1 VGDYR
6 WNIGRVRDCAY
17 RGRSSREDI
26 SLWDDIVRNIVIES
40 RNGPRANQ
48 NGSRFGA
55 GSYAKP
61 FRCYI
66 RPRSEEAVLLVRNTE
81 CEE

>member
-1 VGDYR
+1 MDQRLTVT
-6 WNIGRVRDCAY
+6 VRD
-17 RGRSSREDI
+17 
-26 SLWDDIVRNIVIES
+26 LVR
-40 RNGPRANQ
+40 
-48 NGSRFGA
+48 A

-66 RPRSEEAVLLVRNTE
+66 RPRSEAAVLLVRNTE

>member
-1 VGDYR
+1 M
-6 WNIGRVRDCAY
+6 VRDLAL
-17 RGRSSREDI
+17 I
-26 SLWDDIVRNIVIES
+26 
-40 RNGPRANQ
+40 
-48 NGSRFGA
+48 

-66 RPRSEEAVLLVRNTE
+66 RPRSEAAVSLVQNTE